1 MEIDKYFIKN
11 ITSNDIQFKKTDLD
25 NVNKY
30 SIGYNLGDLLEMP
43 SLYLSKKTMIF
54 WKKKFHEENEKMTTN
69 EIRQFMMNIYPNSIL
84 SYYFSSSIPENE
96 SLPNKNRLLNAIK
109 MYENMITDEI
119 IHECI
124 IFIKNKDVLCVHL
137 RCGDTSLENEDDKDF
152 DTRQTNYVADIAKN
166 FKYVIIFTG
175 IIPGYSSTLGYEN
188 VRTAAYKHLK
198 LMLNKIP
205 NSRVFLHGTI
215 DDHLSILQHSENVLL
230 HRGGISQI
238 LSIICKNK
246 IFIDI
251 NNQWW
256 KGKYTEALKKLIEC
270 KEIELRND

>member
-11 ITSNDIQFKKTDLD
+11 ITLNDIQFKKTDLD
-25 NVNKY
+25 NVNNY

-43 SLYLSKKTMIF
+43 SLYLSKKTMTF

-69 EIRQFMMNIYPNSIL
+69 EIRQFMMNVYPNSIL

-109 MYENMITDEI
+109 MYENMITDET
-119 IHECI
+119 IHKCI
-124 IFIKNKDVLCVHL
+124 KFIKNKDVLCVHL

-152 DTRQTNYVADIAKN
+152 DTRQTNYVANIAKK

-251 NNQWW
+251 NNKWW
-256 KGKYTEALKKLIEC
+256 KGKYTVALKKLIEC

>member
-1 MEIDKYFIKN
+1 MNIDNIFIKN
-11 ITSNDIQFKKTDLD
+11 LTLNDIQFKKTDLD
-25 NVNKY
+25 NVSKY

-43 SLYLSKKTMIF
+43 SLYLSKKTLNF

-69 EIRQFMMNIYPNSIL
+69 EIRKFMINVYPNSIL

-109 MYENMITDEI
+109 TYENIITDTI
-119 IHECI
+119 IHDCI
-124 IFIKNKDVLCVHL
+124 KFIQNKNVLCVHL
-137 RCGDTSLENEDDKDF
+137 RCGDTSLENESEKDY
-152 DTRQTNYVADIAKN
+152 DTRQTNYVAEIAKN
-166 FKYVIIFTG
+166 FKDVIIFTG

-198 LMLNKIP
+198 SMLEKIP
-205 NSRVFLHGTI
+205 NSRVFLHGSI
-215 DDHLSILQHSENVLL
+215 DDHLSILQYSENILL

-238 LSIICKNK
+238 LSIICKK
-246 IFIDI
+246 RIYIDI

-270 KEIELRND
+270 KELELRND

>member
-1 MEIDKYFIKN
+1 MNIDNIFIKN
-11 ITSNDIQFKKTDLD
+11 LTLNDIQFKKTDLD
-25 NVNKY
+25 NVSKY

-43 SLYLSKKTMIF
+43 SLYLSKKTLNF

-69 EIRQFMMNIYPNSIL
+69 EIRKFMINVYPNSIL

-109 MYENMITDEI
+109 TYENIITDTI
-119 IHECI
+119 IHDCI
-124 IFIKNKDVLCVHL
+124 KFIQNKNVLCVHL
-137 RCGDTSLENEDDKDF
+137 RCGDTSLENESDKDY
-152 DTRQTNYVADIAKN
+152 DTRQTNYVAEIAKN
-166 FKYVIIFTG
+166 FKDVIIFTG

-198 LMLNKIP
+198 SMLEKIP
-205 NSRVFLHGTI
+205 NSRVFLHGSI
-215 DDHLSILQHSENVLL
+215 DDHLSILQYSENVLL

-238 LSIICKNK
+238 LSIICKNR
-246 IFIDI
+246 IYIDI

-256 KGKYTEALKKLIEC
+256 KGKYTEALKKMIKC
-270 KEIELRND
+270 KELELRND

>member
-11 ITSNDIQFKKTDLD
+11 ITLNDIQFKKTDLD

-69 EIRQFMMNIYPNSIL
+69 KIRQFMMNIYPNSIL

-119 IHECI
+119 IHKCI
-124 IFIKNKDVLCVHL
+124 KFIKNKDVLCVHL

-152 DTRQTNYVADIAKN
+152 DTRQTNYVANIAKN

>member
-119 IHECI
+119 IHKCI
-124 IFIKNKDVLCVHL
+124 KFIKNKDVLCVHL

-152 DTRQTNYVADIAKN
+152 DTRQINYVANIAKN

>member
-1 MEIDKYFIKN
+1 MNIDNIFIKKL
-11 ITSNDIQFKKTDLD
+11 TLNDIQFKKTDLD

-43 SLYLSKKTMIF
+43 SLYLSKKTLNF

-69 EIRQFMMNIYPNSIL
+69 EIRQFMMNVYPNSIL

-96 SLPNKNRLLNAIK
+96 SLPNKDRLLNAIK
-109 MYENMITDEI
+109 LYENMITDKI
-119 IHECI
+119 IHDCI
-124 IFIKNKDVLCVHL
+124 KFVKNKNVLCVHL

-152 DTRQTNYVADIAKN
+152 DTRQTNYVAEIAKHFN
-166 FKYVIIFTG
+166 DVIIFTG

-188 VRTAAYKHLK
+188 VRIAAYKHLK
-198 LMLNKIP
+198 SMLDKIP
-205 NSRVFLHGTI
+205 NSRVFLHGSI
-215 DDHLSILQHSENVLL
+215 DDHLSILQYSENILL

-238 LSIICKNK
+238 LSIICKNR
-246 IFIDI
+246 IYIDI

-270 KEIELRND
+270 KELELRID

>member
-11 ITSNDIQFKKTDLD
+11 ITLNDIQFKKTDLD

-119 IHECI
+119 IHKCI
-124 IFIKNKDVLCVHL
+124 KFIKNKDVLCVHL

-152 DTRQTNYVADIAKN
+152 DTRQINYVANIAKN

>member
-152 DTRQTNYVADIAKN
+152 DTRQTNYVADICN
-166 FKYVIIFTG
+166 YIYRY
-175 IIPGYSSTLGYEN
+175 YSRL
-188 VRTAAYKHLK
+188 
-198 LMLNKIP
+198 
-205 NSRVFLHGTI
+205 
-215 DDHLSILQHSENVLL
+215 
-230 HRGGISQI
+230 
-238 LSIICKNK
+238 
-246 IFIDI
+246 FI
-251 NNQWW
+251 
-256 KGKYTEALKKLIEC
+256 YTRI
-270 KEIELRND
+270 

>member
-11 ITSNDIQFKKTDLD
+11 ITLNDIQFKKTDLD

-119 IHECI
+119 IHKCI
-124 IFIKNKDVLCVHL
+124 KFIKNKDVLCVHL

-152 DTRQTNYVADIAKN
+152 DTRQTNYVANIAKN

>member
-11 ITSNDIQFKKTDLD
+11 ITLNDIQFKKTDLD

-109 MYENMITDEI
+109 MYENMVTDEI
-119 IHECI
+119 IHKCI
-124 IFIKNKDVLCVHL
+124 EFIKNKDVLCVHL
-137 RCGDTSLENEDDKDF
+137 RCGDTSLENEDDNDF
-152 DTRQTNYVADIAKN
+152 DTRQTNYVVDIAKN

-198 LMLNKIP
+198 LMLDKIP

-246 IFIDI
+246 IYIDI

-256 KGKYTEALKKLIEC
+256 KGKYTEALKKLIGC